1 MQALQYEAAGMNM
14 DKSFKGWLSGF
25 LGVLIFSGTL
35 PATRVAVIAFDPVFV
50 TFARAAIAGMLA
62 ALILLLLRQPFPAR
76 SDMRSLLVVALGAV
90 IGFPLL
96 LALALRHVSA
106 AHATVFIGLI
116 PMNTAI
122 FSVLRGDRN
131 PRRLFWVFSVSGSLV
146 VAGFAVRQGI
156 SVSAMDDLLM
166 LAAIILCGLGYA
178 EGARLA
184 RSMGGW
190 QVISWALVLS
200 LPLMLPLSLWTLPG
214 NFQHASWPALL
225 SLAYISLFSML
236 IGFFFWYHG
245 LALGGT
251 ASVSQLQLL
260 QPFFGLA
267 LAALLLGEHVS
278 MMMIASAL
286 AVALC
291 VLGARRFAT

>member
-1 MQALQYEAAGMNM
+1 M
-14 DKSFKGWLSGF
+14 DRGFKGWGSGL

-35 PATRVAVIAFDPVFV
+35 PATRMAVAAFDPIFV

-62 ALILLLLRQPFPAR
+62 ALILLVLRQPRPAR
-76 SDMRSLLVVALGAV
+76 SDHGALLVVTLGVV

-106 AHATVFIGLI
+106 AHATVFVGLL
-116 PMNTAI
+116 PMATAV
-122 FSVLRGDRN
+122 SGVLRGDRN
-131 PRRLFWVFSVSGSLV
+131 PRWVFWLFSLSGSLV
-146 VAGFAVRQGI
+146 VAGFAIGQGI
-156 SVSAMDDLLM
+156 DVSASDDLLM
-166 LAAIILCGLGYA
+166 LAAISVCGLGYA

-190 QVISWALVLS
+190 QVICWALVLA
-200 LPLMLPLSLWTLPG
+200 LPLMLPLCLWTLPG
-214 NFQHASWPALL
+214 NLQHAAWPALL
-225 SLAYISLFSML
+225 SLGYVSLFSML
-236 IGFFFWYHG
+236 LGFFFWYHG
-245 LALGGT
+245 LAQGGI

-267 LAALLLGEHVS
+267 LAAMLLGEHVS
-278 MMMIASAL
+278 AMMIASAL

-291 VLGARRFAT
+291 VFGARRFAT